1 MRGAFFSKIMSKIFT
16 FLTLFF
22 VWLASVAFA
31 EKEADELEK
40 VRRDRERLIDLVI
53 SLQDDFGQTLGEY
66 AQLQDDFAALRNQK
80 DAPDHSAQVAEL
92 QKKLKEA
99 QERLEQQKPAEPNPT
114 SHALLEQDLVNLRN
128 ELHRERQELLIA
140 RARVLR
146 LQQLEKENTEL
157 TEKLAAESKSHTKTA
172 ADLKAI
178 RAEKEAL
185 MGKLEKNMSE
195 LKKSQEARDA
205 LALRLEAVE
214 KENAELRQKLV
225 AQETRLARL
234 TEIEAEHQK
243 TLAAFANLKAEN
255 ERLTALV
262 AEREKQLANLREH
275 LAAEVKRTL
284 DIPVLIRARDDL
296 QKKLQNREREATAL
310 AQKNEALTSRK
321 AELEADIKRV
331 EENIVGM
338 RTQLEKNKAAM
349 DSVDEL
355 TRENNQLK
363 TDKAQLEKTIE
374 MAKAELVKAMGSRN
388 LLEAE
393 LAESRKLAAS
403 STELKEM
410 NTALMEEQD
419 LLSNRLQNTEA
430 TLKAS
435 HQLTDELQASM
446 LTLAK
451 EKADLTKVIESNEAE
466 IKKLRATASKP
477 EMSEELARL
486 EKEKAELTAT
496 LAKREDDL
504 KQTRDELG
512 RLQIT
517 ATMAQKKL
525 DDLKRSQAAIDP
537 VQYNLGATKVA
548 TQQTRVL
555 KQIRKI
561 LEDFPHARFEIVG
574 HTCDLGNADLNL
586 ELSRKRARSLYD
598 FLISQGIKTDHLS
611 HRGVGHAEPK
621 TPNTSE
627 ANRRLNRRVEVV
639 ILD

>member
-1 MRGAFFSKIMSKIFT
+1 MSKIFT

-22 VWLASVAFA
+22 VCVASLTFA
-31 EKEADELEK
+31 ENEPDELEK
-40 VRRDRERLIDLVI
+40 IRRDRERLIDLVI
-53 SLQDDFGQTLGEY
+53 SLQDDFGKTLRDY
-66 AQLQDDFAALRNQK
+66 AQLQNDYAVLRKQK

-157 TEKLAAESKSHTKTA
+157 SEKLAAEGKSRTQTE
-172 ADLKAI
+172 ADLKAVL
-178 RAEKEAL
+178 AEKEAL
-185 MGKLEKNMSE
+185 MGKLEKNMAE
-195 LKKSQEARDA
+195 LKKAQEARDA
-205 LALRLEAVE
+205 LALRLEALE
-214 KENAELRQKLV
+214 KENAELRQKL
-225 AQETRLARL
+225 ATQETRMARL

-243 TLAAFANLKAEN
+243 TLAAFAELKAEN
-255 ERLTALV
+255 ERLTALL

-275 LAAEVKRTL
+275 LASEVKRTL

-296 QKKLQNREREATAL
+296 QKKLHDQEKEATDL
-310 AQKNEALTSRK
+310 AQKNKALTSRK
-321 AELEADIKRV
+321 AELEVEIKRV
-331 EENIVGM
+331 EESIVGM

-349 DSVDEL
+349 NSVDEL

-403 STELKEM
+403 SAELKEM

-435 HQLTDELQASM
+435 HQLTDELQESM

-451 EKADLTKVIESNEAE
+451 EKDDLTKVIEANEAE
-466 IKKLRATASKP
+466 IKKLQANAAKP
-477 EMSEELARL
+477 GMKEDLARL

-517 ATMAQKKL
+517 ASVAQKKL
-525 DDLKRSQAAIDP
+525 ADLKRSEAAIDP
-537 VQYNLGATKVA
+537 VQYDLGATQVA

-555 KQIRKI
+555 TQIRKI

-574 HTCDLGNADLNL
+574 HTCNLGEADLNL
-586 ELSRKRARSLYD
+586 ELSRKRAQALYD
-598 FLISQGIKTDHLS
+598 FLISQGIKADLLS
-611 HRGVGHAEPK
+611 HRGVGQAEPK
-621 TPNTSE
+621 APNTSE